1 MKCTLIYSMLVVD
14 PTLEIFI
21 LVNNSSSWQVASL
34 ISLHRER
41 YEKLPSLWSVAK
53 RRCPVVVPLPASV
66 IVRENWTIRDS
77 LELDSNSEREEELK
91 HERK

>member
-14 PTLEIFI
+14 PTLEIFM
-21 LVNNSSSWQVASL
+21 LVNNSSNWQVASL

-66 IVRENWTIRDS
+66 IVRENWTI
-77 LELDSNSEREEELK
+77 
-91 HERK
+91 